1 MSKLLNRYIWLIDT
15 ISRAGSL
22 TFEDINDKWYA
33 STHYDGKEIPP
44 RTFHDH
50 REAIDELFGIR
61 IVCNKS
67 NYQYSIEDNGI
78 FGQNDVKR
86 WLLETFSVS
95 NMLRESE
102 NIKDRIVVE
111 EVPSAQTHLTDVIHA
126 MRQNVKVSIFYSPYA
141 GDKQS
146 EIVVSPYFIK
156 MHERRWYMYG
166 KPDHR
171 KDEMRT
177 YALDRIERFT
187 FTQETFTLPSGFSP
201 KKYLCDVVGIRKDTT
216 LPCAIRV
223 KAYGKH
229 VKYLRSLPLHH
240 SQQEVETHKDY
251 VIFTYWLCP
260 NDEFYQEI
268 LAQREYVEIVD
279 PAHVRCKAKEIL
291 LKIKTYY
298 K

>member
-1 MSKLLNRYIWLIDT
+1 MSKLLKRYIWLIDT
-15 ISRAGSL
+15 ISRAGIL
-22 TFEDINDKWYA
+22 TLEDINSQWCD
-33 STHYDGKEIPP
+33 STHYDGKDIPP

-61 IVCNKS
+61 IVCNKF
-67 NYQYSIEDNGI
+67 NYQYSIEDNKE
-78 FGQNDVKR
+78 FKRNDVKR

-95 NMLRESE
+95 NMLCESE
-102 NIKDRIVVE
+102 KIKDRIVVE
-111 EVPSAQTHLTDVIHA
+111 DVPSAQTHLTDIIYA
-126 MRQNVKVSIFYSPYA
+126 MRQNVKISICYHPYD
-141 GDKQS
+141 GDRQN

-177 YALDRIERFT
+177 YALDCIKRLT

-201 KKYLCDVVGIRKDTT
+201 EEYLCNVVGIRKDAT
-216 LPCAIRV
+216 LPCTIRI

-229 VKYLRSLPLHH
+229 AKYLQSLPLHH
-240 SQQEVETHKDY
+240 SQQKVETHKDY

-268 LAQREYVEIVD
+268 LAQREYIEILE
-279 PAHVRCKAKEIL
+279 PAYVRRKAKEIL
-291 LKIKTYY
+291 LKIEKYY